1 MRARFLAPLLA
12 GALLVAIPGALPAQ
26 EERIVIRPEPGNPVV
41 AVELLLATGPA
52 DETPEQAGIAYLT
65 ARTAVAPLRQVMD
78 SLGVYLAVNAQKEA
92 LAFTLIAAPDVW
104 EEASRRLLAGLFR
117 DPVDAAAAQAER
129 GVLRAEL
136 SAREA
141 SPADALARE
150 ADAAFFGED
159 HPWGRPAVGYASTVE
174 GLQPA
179 DVEIFLRRN
188 FTPDRATIA
197 VAGPLETLA
206 ARSHLRTLLG
216 AAPLEPPPP
225 PDPRPV
231 AEAVRRPYG
240 SITAWVS
247 AGYRFRPDADVEAL
261 RMLAWLAGEE
271 ISFGPSRRS
280 VYNARSEV
288 RRFPGGGELRLVMVV
303 PPQEAEQWAERLRA
317 AVAEFARQP
326 MSPTRFAELLRRYRG
341 ARLQELDT
349 PEARARLMAQRLLLS
364 GRRSGP
370 LVGTEDLSPERLHA
384 AGRALDAPVVVFL
397 GPFEDEAAQ
406 EGAGS

>member
-1 MRARFLAPLLA
+1 MSARLFAALLS
-12 GALLVAIPGALPAQ
+12 GALLLAPSVLPAQ
-26 EERIVIRPEPGNPVV
+26 EYRIVVRPEPGNPVV
-41 AVELLLATGPA
+41 ALELLLATGPA
-52 DETPEQAGIAYLT
+52 DEAAEQAGLAYLT
-65 ARTAVAPLRQVMD
+65 ARTAVAPLRPVMD
-78 SLGVYLAVNAQKEA
+78 SLGAYLAVDAQKEA

-104 EEASRRLLAGLFR
+104 EEAARRLLAGLFR
-117 DPVDAAAAQAER
+117 DPLDAGAARDER
-129 GVLRAEL
+129 TALRAEL

-159 HPWGRPAVGYASTVE
+159 HPWGRPAVGFASTVE
-174 GLQPA
+174 GLQPE

-197 VAGPLETLA
+197 VAGPVETQT
-206 ARSHLRTLLG
+206 ARAHLRGLLG
-216 AAPLEPPPP
+216 AAPLEPPSPP
-225 PDPRPV
+225 APRPV
-231 AEAVRRPYG
+231 FEAVRRPYG

-261 RMLAWLAGEE
+261 RMLAWLAGEQ

-288 RRFPGGGELRLVMVV
+288 RLFPGGGELRLVMVV
-303 PPQEAEQWAERLRA
+303 PPQEAEQWADRLRA
-317 AVAEFARQP
+317 AVAEFAREP
-326 MSPTRFAELLRRYRG
+326 LSPARFADHLRRYRG
-341 ARLQELDT
+341 NRLQELDA

-384 AGRALDAPVVVFL
+384 AAVALDAPTLVFL
-397 GPFEDEAAQ
+397 GPFEDETTT
-406 EGAGS
+406 EGGAR

>member
-1 MRARFLAPLLA
+1 MRARFLAPLLL
-12 GALLVAIPGALPAQ
+12 GALLLAPAALPAQ
-26 EERIVIRPEPGNPVV
+26 EDRVVVRPEPGNPVV
-41 AVELLLATGPA
+41 ALELLLATGPA
-52 DETPEQAGIAYLT
+52 DETAEQAGLAYLT
-65 ARTAVAPLRQVMD
+65 ARTAVAPLRPVMD
-78 SLGVYLAVNAQKEA
+78 SLGAYLAVNAQKEA

-104 EEASRRLLAGLFR
+104 EEASRLLLAGLFR
-117 DPVDAAAAQAER
+117 DPLDAVAAGNER
-129 GVLRAEL
+129 TALRAEL

-159 HPWGRPAVGYASTVE
+159 HPWGRPAVGFASTVE

-179 DVEIFLRRN
+179 DVEVFLRRN
-188 FTPDRATIA
+188 FTPDRVTIA
-197 VAGPLETLA
+197 VAGPVETEA
-206 ARSHLRTLLG
+206 ARSHLRGLLG
-216 AAPLEPPPP
+216 AAPLEPSSPPALS
-225 PDPRPV
+225 PV

-247 AGYRFRPDADVEAL
+247 TGYRFRPDADVEAL

-288 RRFPGGGELRLVMVV
+288 RRFPGGGELRLVVVV

-317 AVAEFARQP
+317 AVAEFAREP
-326 MSPTRFAELLRRYRG
+326 MAPARFADRLRRYRG
-341 ARLQELDT
+341 ARLQELDA

-370 LVGTEDLSPERLHA
+370 LVGTEDLSPERLHDA
-384 AGRALDAPVVVFL
+384 ARALEAPVLVFL
-397 GPFEDEAAQ
+397 GPFEDEPATGGGAQ
-406 EGAGS
+406 